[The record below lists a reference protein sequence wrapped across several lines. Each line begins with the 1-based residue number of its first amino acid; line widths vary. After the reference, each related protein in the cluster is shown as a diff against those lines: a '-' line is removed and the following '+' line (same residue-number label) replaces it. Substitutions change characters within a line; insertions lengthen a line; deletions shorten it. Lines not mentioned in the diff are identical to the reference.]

1 MKTLKDSYTVMII
14 PTPTS
19 KAYRFSISKQAL
31 KTIMGTTIV
40 VAVLLLVF
48 IIQYFYM
55 VRDMWE
61 LKSLRKET
69 KAQKIQ
75 IHAFASNIIDL
86 QKQMTRIKDLDTKLR
101 VITDIGPPPESDQL
115 KGMGGPEEPGT
126 DSVSQTGNVQP
137 EDLRKMD
144 QDLSQLRSDAA
155 TQELSFEEL
164 TEAMKDRHSLWAS
177 TPSIWPVRGWLTS
190 GFGNRISPFTGSVM
204 MHNGID
210 VASRRDTPVMA
221 SAGAV
226 VSYEGFDS
234 GLGKVVKLNHGY
246 GMQTVYGHLA
256 KVNVR
261 IGQKVKRGDVIGFV
275 GNTGLSTGPHLHYEV
290 FVNNVPVN
298 PLRYIL
304 N

>member
-1 MKTLKDSYTVMII
+1 MKTLKESYTLMII

-19 KAYRFSISKQAL
+19 KAYRFTFSKQAL
-31 KTIMGTTIV
+31 KIFLGTSTV
-40 VAVLLLVF
+40 VACLLLIFVF
-48 IIQYFYM
+48 QYFYM

-69 KAQKIQ
+69 KTQKIQ
-75 IHAFASNIIDL
+75 LQTFSNNINDL
-86 QKQMTRIKDLDTKLR
+86 QKQMARLKDLDAKIR

-115 KGMGGPEEPGT
+115 LGMGGPEEPAMN
-126 DSVSQTGNVQP
+126 SVYRDGRMP
-137 EDLRKMD
+137 AEDLKRMD
-144 QDLSQLRSDAA
+144 EDLTHLKSAA
-155 TQELSFEEL
+155 SAQELSFEEL
-164 TEAMKDRHSLWAS
+164 TEAMKDRRSLWAS

-190 GFGNRISPFTGSVM
+190 GFGNRISPFTGSVA

-210 VASRRDTPVMA
+210 VASRRDTPVHA
-221 SAGAV
+221 TAGGV
-226 VSYEGFDS
+226 VAYEGFDS

-246 GMQTVYGHLA
+246 GMQTIFGHLA

-261 IGQKVKRGDVIGFV
+261 IGQRVRRGDVIGFV
-275 GNTGLSTGPHLHYEV
+275 GNTGLSTGPHVHYEV
-290 FVNNVPVN
+290 LVNNVPVN

>member
-19 KAYRFSISKQAL
+19 RAYRFSLSKQAL
-31 KTIMGTTIV
+31 KTILGTTV
-40 VAVLLLVF
+40 VTAVLLVVF
-48 IIQYFYM
+48 LIQYFYM

-69 KAQKIQ
+69 RDQKIQ
-75 IHAFASNIIDL
+75 IQTFASNISDL
-86 QKQMTRIKDLDTKLR
+86 EKQMARIKDLDVKLR
-101 VITDIGPPPESDQL
+101 VITDIGPPAENDQL

-126 DSVSQTGNVQP
+126 NAVSENGNVQP
-137 EDLRKMD
+137 EDLRKMG
-144 QDLSQLRSDAA
+144 QDLSRLKSDAA
-155 TQELSFEEL
+155 VQETSFEEL
-164 TEAMKDRHSLWAS
+164 TEAMKDRRSLWAS

-210 VASRRDTPVMA
+210 VAARRDTPVMA
-221 SAGAV
+221 SAAAV

-234 GLGKVVKLNHGY
+234 GLGKMVKLNHGY
-246 GMQTVYGHLA
+246 GMQTVYGHLS

-261 IGQKVKRGDVIGFV
+261 IGQKVRRGDVIGFV

>member
-1 MKTLKDSYTVMII
+1 
-14 PTPTS
+14 
-19 KAYRFSISKQAL
+19 
-31 KTIMGTTIV
+31 
-40 VAVLLLVF
+40 
-48 IIQYFYM
+48 M

-75 IHAFASNIIDL
+75 IQAFASNITDL

-101 VITDIGPPPESDQL
+101 VITDIGPPPENDQL
-115 KGMGGPEEPGT
+115 KGMGGPEERGT
-126 DSVSQTGNVQP
+126 ESVSETGNVQP

-144 QDLSQLRSDAA
+144 QDLSRLRSDAA
-155 TQELSFEEL
+155 VQELSFEEL
-164 TEAMKDRHSLWAS
+164 TEAMKDRRSLWAS
-177 TPSIWPVRGWLTS
+177 TPSVWPVRGWLTS
-190 GFGNRISPFTGSVM
+190 GFGNRISPFTGNVT

-221 SAGAV
+221 PAGAV

-246 GMQTVYGHLA
+246 GMQTVYGHLS

>member
-19 KAYRFSISKQAL
+19 KAYRFSFSKQAL
-31 KTIMGTTIV
+31 KTFIGTTCV
-40 VAVLLLVF
+40 VAVLLVVF
-48 IIQYFYM
+48 IIQYSYM

-69 KAQKIQ
+69 KTQKIQ
-75 IHAFASNIIDL
+75 IQQFASNIIDL
-86 QKQMTRIKDLDTKLR
+86 KKQMTRIKDLDANLR
-101 VITDIGPPPESDQL
+101 VITDIGPPPENDQL
-115 KGMGGPEEPGT
+115 KGLGGPEEHGT
-126 DSVSQTGNVQP
+126 DAVSQNGDVQP
-137 EDLRKMD
+137 EDIIKMGE
-144 QDLSQLRSDAA
+144 DLSQLKSAEAA
-155 TQELSFEEL
+155 QEVSFEQL
-164 TEAMKDRHSLWAS
+164 TEAMKDRRSLWAS
-177 TPSIWPVRGWLTS
+177 TPSVWPVRGWLTS
-190 GFGNRISPFTGSVM
+190 GFGNRISPFTGSVA

-210 VASRRDTPVMA
+210 LAARRDTPIMA
-221 SAGAV
+221 TASAV

-246 GMQTVYGHLA
+246 GMQTVYGHLS

-261 IGQKVKRGDVIGFV
+261 IGQKVKRGDVVGFV

-290 FVNNVPVN
+290 IVNNVPVN

>member
-19 KAYRFSISKQAL
+19 KAYRFSLSKQAL
-31 KTIMGTTIV
+31 KTILGTTV
-40 VAVLLLVF
+40 VASVLLLVF
-48 IIQYFYM
+48 LIQYFYM

-75 IHAFASNIIDL
+75 IQAFASNITDL
-86 QKQMTRIKDLDTKLR
+86 QKQMSRIKDLDTKLR
-101 VITDIGPPPESDQL
+101 VITDIGPPPENDQL

-126 DSVSQTGNVQP
+126 DAVSETGNVQP

-144 QDLSQLRSDAA
+144 QDLSRLRSDAA
-155 TQELSFEEL
+155 NQELSFEEL
-164 TEAMKDRHSLWAS
+164 TEAMKDRRSVWAS

-190 GFGNRISPFTGSVM
+190 GFGNRISPFTGSVA

-221 SAGAV
+221 PAGAV

-246 GMQTVYGHLA
+246 GMQTVFGHLS

-290 FVNNVPVN
+290 LVNNVPVN

>member
-1 MKTLKDSYTVMII
+1 MKTLKESYTVMII

-19 KAYRFSISKQAL
+19 KAYRFSFSKQAL
-31 KTIMGTTIV
+31 KVILGASTVLTILL
-40 VAVLLLVF
+40 AVFV
-48 IIQYFYM
+48 IQYFYM
-55 VRDMWE
+55 VGDMWE

-69 KAQKIQ
+69 KTQKIQ
-75 IHAFASNIIDL
+75 IQTFASNVTDL
-86 QKQMTRIKDLDTKLR
+86 KKQMARLKDLDAKLR
-101 VITDIGPPPESDQL
+101 VITDIGPPPQSDQL
-115 KGMGGPEEPGT
+115 MGMGGPEERGT
-126 DSVSQTGNVQP
+126 DAVNQNGTARE
-137 EDLRKMD
+137 EDIKKMD
-144 QDLSQLRSDAA
+144 EDINRLKSDASA
-155 TQELSFEEL
+155 QELSFEEL
-164 TEAMKDRHSLWAS
+164 TEAMKDRRSLWAS
-177 TPSIWPVRGWLTS
+177 TPSVWPVRGWLTS
-190 GFGNRISPFTGSVM
+190 GFGNRISPFTGSVT

-210 VASRRDTPVMA
+210 LASRRDTPVQA
-221 SAGAV
+221 TAGGV

-246 GMQTVYGHLA
+246 GMQTIYGHLA

-261 IGQKVKRGDVIGFV
+261 IGQKIKRGDVIGFV

>member
-19 KAYRFSISKQAL
+19 KAYRFSLSKQAL
-31 KTIMGTTIV
+31 KTILGTTIV
-40 VAVLLLVF
+40 AAVLLLVF

-61 LKSLRKET
+61 LKTLRKET

-75 IHAFASNIIDL
+75 IQAFASNITDL

-101 VITDIGPPPESDQL
+101 VITDIGPPPENDQL

-126 DSVSQTGNVQP
+126 DSVSETGNVQP

-144 QDLSQLRSDAA
+144 QDLGRLRSDAA

-164 TEAMKDRHSLWAS
+164 TEAMKDRRSLWAS

-210 VASRRDTPVMA
+210 VASRRDMPVMA
-221 SAGAV
+221 PAGAV

-234 GLGKVVKLNHGY
+234 GLGKMVKLDHGY
-246 GMQTVYGHLA
+246 GMQTVYGHLS

-261 IGQKVKRGDVIGFV
+261 IGQKVKRGDVIAFV

-290 FVNNVPVN
+290 HVNNVPVN

>member
-1 MKTLKDSYTVMII
+1 MKRLKESYTVMII

-19 KAYRFSISKQAL
+19 KAHRFSFSRQAL
-31 KTIMGTTIV
+31 KIVLGTT
-40 VAVLLLVF
+40 AVFTILLLVF

-55 VRDMWE
+55 VNDMWE

-75 IHAFASNIIDL
+75 IQTFASNVTDL
-86 QKQMTRIKDLDTKLR
+86 KKQMARLKDLDAKLR
-101 VITDIGPPPESDQL
+101 VITDIGPPPQSDQL
-115 KGMGGPEEPGT
+115 MGMGGPEERGT
-126 DSVSQTGNVQP
+126 DAVYQNGTVRE
-137 EDLRKMD
+137 EDLKKMD
-144 QDLSQLRSDAA
+144 EDLNRLKSDASA
-155 TQELSFEEL
+155 QELSFEEL
-164 TEAMKDRHSLWAS
+164 TEAMKDRRSLWAS
-177 TPSIWPVRGWLTS
+177 TPSVWPVRGWLTS
-190 GFGNRISPFTGSVM
+190 GFGNRLSPFTGSVA

-210 VASRRDTPVMA
+210 VASQRDTPVVA
-221 SAGAV
+221 TAGGV

-234 GLGKVVKLNHGY
+234 GLGKVIKLNHGY
-246 GMQTVYGHLA
+246 GMQTIYGHLA

-261 IGQKVKRGDVIGFV
+261 IGQKVKRGEVIGLV

>member
-1 MKTLKDSYTVMII
+1 MKTLKESYTVMII

-19 KAYRFSISKQAL
+19 KAYRFSVSRQAL
-31 KTIMGTTIV
+31 KIVLGTTGV
-40 VAVLLLVF
+40 FTLLLFVF

-55 VRDMWE
+55 VGDMWE

-75 IHAFASNIIDL
+75 IQTFASNVTDL
-86 QKQMTRIKDLDTKLR
+86 KIQMARLKDLDAKLR
-101 VITDIGPPPESDQL
+101 VITDIGPPPQSDQL
-115 KGMGGPEEPGT
+115 MGMGGPEERGT
-126 DSVSQTGNVQP
+126 AAVYQNGTVRE
-137 EDLRKMD
+137 EDLKKMD
-144 QDLSQLRSDAA
+144 EDLNRLKSDASA
-155 TQELSFEEL
+155 QELSFEVL
-164 TEAMKDRHSLWAS
+164 TEAMKDRRSLWAS

-190 GFGNRISPFTGSVM
+190 GFGNRLSPFTGSVA

-210 VASRRDTPVMA
+210 VASQRDTPVVA
-221 SAGAV
+221 SAGGV

-234 GLGKVVKLNHGY
+234 GLGKVIKLNHGY
-246 GMQTVYGHLA
+246 GMQTIYGHLA

-261 IGQKVKRGDVIGFV
+261 IGQKVKRGEVIGLV